1 MAQLETF
8 RSKYGP
14 WALVTGAA
22 RGMGAEFSRQIA
34 ELGINLVM
42 VDMLADELAA
52 TALEIQSASGVDIRT
67 VAVDL
72 SHADFLDSV
81 RPHTDDIEIGLL
93 VPSAAHTP
101 IGLFFEQSL
110 EDKLRMIDVNVR
122 GSLLMVE
129 EFGAKMVARKRGGII
144 LISSASALQGVAYI
158 ASYAAT
164 KAYNLILAESLWDE
178 LRLSGV
184 DVLGFMPAATRTT
197 GFVLSK
203 PRLERARF
211 AGVMEVKPTVRDA
224 LASIGKSPSRIA
236 GTRNRLTILTASRLL
251 PRKTLIRIIGNN
263 MRGWYGKD

>member
-1 MAQLETF
+1 MPNSDRF

-34 ELGINLVM
+34 NLGVSLVM
-42 VDMLADELAA
+42 VDMLTEELEN
-52 TALEIQSASGVDIRT
+52 TASEIRSASGVDIRT
-67 VAVDL
+67 VAADL
-72 SHADFLDSV
+72 SHADFLDRI

-110 EDKLRMIDVNVR
+110 EDKLKMIDVNVR
-122 GSLLMVE
+122 GSLLLVQ
-129 EFGAKMVARKRGGII
+129 EFGARMVARKRGGII
-144 LISSASALQGVAYI
+144 LISSASALQGVPYV

-178 LRLSGV
+178 LRPSGV

-224 LASIGKSPSRIA
+224 LEAIGKTPSRIA
-236 GTRNRLTILTASRLL
+236 GTRNRLTILLAGRLL